1 MRILGFFLIFIII
14 STFIVKAQ
22 SNLKLTDYYN
32 NPTSYNPAYVGVTE
46 GLFLK
51 GYYTSQ
57 WTEFENSPS
66 TQMVDFQNNFDNRN
80 IAAGITVFNDTFGA
94 LKSLNTD
101 VNISLDFESSQD
113 IYFSLG
119 LKAGINSFSTDY
131 QSLNILDR
139 SEFIFN
145 ENISKVIP
153 IIGVGF
159 YTHGNNWFLGISSPN
174 IIKNKISTES
184 DELLFKNTN
193 QYFSTFGYNF
203 YIDNFLF
210 KNQFLAQIIEGIP
223 ISYIFS
229 TKVIFKNYISL
240 SLHYQ
245 PQYLTGGEIGIYL
258 PGNLKISYG
267 MDISNTIGISK
278 YDNNHRFSISFQVFR
293 GKSNWSDR
301 QEFDKPYIVR

>member
-1 MRILGFFLIFIII
+1 MRILGFLIII
-14 STFIVKAQ
+14 FYSSFLAEAQ

-32 NPTSYNPAYVGVTE
+32 NPSSYNPAYVGVTE

-57 WTEFENSPS
+57 WKEFEGSPS
-66 TQMVDFQNNFDNRN
+66 TQLVDLQNNFDNRN
-80 IAAGITVFNDTFGA
+80 LAAGITILNDTFGA

-101 VNISLDFESSQD
+101 VNISLDFRSSQD
-113 IYFSLG
+113 ISFSLG

-139 SEFIFN
+139 SEFVFN
-145 ENISKVIP
+145 ENISKIIP
-153 IIGVGF
+153 LIGVGF

-174 IIKNKISTES
+174 IIENNISTES
-184 DELLFKNTN
+184 DEVLFKNIN
-193 QYFSTFGYNF
+193 KYFSTFGYNF
-203 YIDNFLF
+203 YIEDFLF
-210 KNQFLAQIIEGIP
+210 KKQIIEGIP
-223 ISYIFS
+223 ISYILS

-258 PGNLKISYG
+258 PGNLKIAYG
-267 MDISNTIGISK
+267 MDISNTNGISK
-278 YDNNHRFSISFQVFR
+278 YDNNHRFSISYQIFR

-301 QEFDKPYIVR
+301 QEFDKPYIIR